1 MKEAT
6 VIGLTGGIAC
16 GKTTIARVLRR
27 LGAVIIDADREAK
40 RVIKPRSSAW
50 DKLVRI
56 HGREILN
63 PDGSINR
70 RRLGNKVFG
79 DKEALAQLNNI
90 VHPETMRVIKEKI
103 KDFKNEQRWPAVV
116 LDAPL
121 LFEAGA
127 ETLVDVVWVVKVD
140 SETQVNRLIN
150 RDGMTEEQALKRIE
164 SQMPLEEKVARGDAV
179 IDNTGTRR
187 ETREQVMNLWHKYVP
202 GDDNS
207 EKKQ

>member
-1 MKEAT
+1 MKEST

-90 VHPETMRVIKEKI
+90 VHPETMRVIKEKV

-140 SETQVNRLIN
+140 SETQVNRLID
-150 RDGMTEEQALKRIE
+150 RDGMTQEQALKRIE
-164 SQMPLEEKVARGDAV
+164 SQMPLEEKVARADAV

-187 ETREQVMNLWHKYVP
+187 ETRERVMDLWHKYVS
-202 GDDNS
+202 GDYKGG
-207 EKKQ
+207 KKQ